1 MMEAVRLMVDRKV
14 GAVVVADGGKLLGIL
29 SEHDVVTR
37 VVLRRMDAEATRVD
51 EVMRTAVPTVRD
63 DADRSSIV
71 RVMSEHHV
79 QNLPV
84 LDSQGLVVTIVTL
97 RHLLR
102 AEVSD
107 LKETVWELV
116 AEKLPDGAGG

>member
-1 MMEAVRLMVDRKV
+1 MADRKV
-14 GAVVVADGGKLLGIL
+14 SAVVVVDRGKLLGIL
-29 SEHDVVTR
+29 SEHDIVTR
-37 VVLRRMDAEATRVD
+37 VVLKRLDPEATRVA

-63 DADRSSIV
+63 DADRSSIL
-71 RVMSEHHV
+71 RVMSEHHI
-79 QNLPV
+79 QHLPV
-84 LDSQGLVVTIVTL
+84 LDAQGQVVTIVAL

-116 AEKLPDGAGG
+116 AEKLPDGPGG

>member
-1 MMEAVRLMVDRKV
+1 MVDQKV
-14 GAVVVADGGKLLGIL
+14 GAVVIADRGKLLGIL

-37 VVLRRMDAEATRVD
+37 VVLKRVDPEATRVAD
-51 EVMRTAVPTVRD
+51 VMRTAVPTVRD
-63 DADRSSIV
+63 DADRSTIL
-71 RVMSEHHV
+71 RVMSEHHI

-84 LDSQGLVVTIVTL
+84 LDAQGQVVTMVTL

-116 AEKLPDGAGG
+116 AEKLPDGPGG

>member
-1 MMEAVRLMVDRKV
+1 MEAVRLMVDRKM
-14 GAVVVADGGKLLGIL
+14 GAVVVADRGKLLGIL

-37 VVLRRMDAEATRVD
+37 VVLKRLDPAATRVA
-51 EVMRTAVPTVRD
+51 EVMRTTVPTVRE
-63 DADRSSIV
+63 DADRSAIL
-71 RVMSEHHV
+71 RVMSEHHI

-84 LDSQGLVVTIVTL
+84 LDAQGQVVTVVTL

-116 AEKLPDGAGG
+116 AEKLPDGPGG